1 MSSGTLGSMMSS
13 SRAKAKKLL
22 LSWTL
27 DMISVR
33 SSYSSTSSLSS
44 RNTPCR
50 PSMNAICF
58 WTTLW
63 GKRSHLLTLSHY
75 ETEKPLC
82 RIRNCYVSDFYT
94 KHIHRLIFP
103 FANFSTYTSLQEVK
117 MSSTSSM
124 SLSISANLRDS
135 GKRLN
140 FRNMRKAQRRRAE
153 FSGSGT

>member
-1 MSSGTLGSMMSS
+1 M
-13 SRAKAKKLL
+13 L
-22 LSWTL
+22 LSCTL

-58 WTTLW
+58 CTTLW
-63 GKRSHLLTLSHY
+63 REPPTCSSHLLWDRKSPMLTPQTVKS
-75 ETEKPLC
+75 
-82 RIRNCYVSDFYT
+82 
-94 KHIHRLIFP
+94 LIFTHTLMHKLIYS
-103 FANFSTYTSLQEVK
+103 FTNFSTYTSLQEVK

-124 SLSISANLRDS
+124 SLSINANLRAS

-140 FRNMRKAQRRRAE
+140 FRNTPKAQRSRAE